1 MKSHRNYVI
10 IIFMSITEEKL
21 IKYPLKLTPSVCRHV
36 WGGVKLIRDFNKVT
50 SNDTL
55 SECWEVSVNDK
66 LPSIIS
72 NGVYE
77 GMTLSGFIRE
87 FPESL
92 GKGITEFKLL
102 IKLIDSAAKLSVQ
115 VHPDDAYALEH
126 EGELGKT
133 EAWYIL
139 DASEDAYIYL
149 GFKEDIGRELLETS
163 ITGGTIEK
171 YLNKITVKQGQ
182 SYVVEAGTVH
192 AIGEGVT
199 LLEIQENSSITYRA
213 YDYNRADLNG
223 KLRELHID
231 KALEVTNL
239 NKLEEPAFKQ
249 FNTYLHG
256 KQVKVVAMS
265 DYFTSYLVKGGI
277 AFGFN
282 EPALVTVISGDG
294 AVISKGE
301 SVPARK
307 GDSFFIPA
315 ALDCRIMGS
324 IKFVLTIEGD
334 K

>member
-1 MKSHRNYVI
+1 
-10 IIFMSITEEKL
+10 MSITEDKL
-21 IKYPLKLTPSVCRHV
+21 IKYPLKLTPAVLKHI
-36 WGGVKLIRDFNKVT
+36 WGGKKLIRDFNKV
-50 SNDTL
+50 SVNDTL
-55 SECWEVSVNDK
+55 SECWEVSINDK
-66 LPSIIS
+66 FPSVIS

-77 GMTLSGFIRE
+77 GMTLSDYISE

-92 GKGITEFKLL
+92 GKGVEEFKLL
-102 IKLIDSAAKLSVQ
+102 VKLIDSAAKLSVQ
-115 VHPDDAYALEH
+115 VHPNDSYAMEH

-139 DASEDAYIYL
+139 DAEEGAYIYL
-149 GFKEDIGRELLETS
+149 GFKEDMDKELLETS

-171 YLNKITVKQGQ
+171 YLNKIPVKYGQ
-182 SYVVEAGTVH
+182 SYVVESGTVH

-223 KLRELHID
+223 KLRELHIE

-256 KQVKVVAMS
+256 KQVKVIAMS

-282 EPALVTVISGDG
+282 EPALVNVISGNG

-315 ALDCRIMGS
+315 ALDCRVMGS
-324 IKFVLTIEGD
+324 LKFVLTIEGD